1 MKKFILSAVLSAVAM
16 TSVQAQEVAP
26 FKDGD
31 RVVFLGNSIT
41 DGGLYHSYIWL
52 YYMTRFPEMNLKI
65 MNGGIGG
72 DTAYDMYKRLDND
85 IFSKEPTVLAVTFGM
100 NDSGYFEYNGDNAKQ
115 FGEEKYQESVKN
127 FDNMVKRF
135 ETLPDTRMIMV
146 GTSPYDNDAKIPN
159 DNFKNK
165 NKTIERL
172 VDYQMATADKHGWE
186 KVDWNRPMM
195 AINNRLQQNDSTFTL
210 CGSDRIHP
218 DNFGHMVMAYLFLK
232 AQGFSGNKVADMEIN
247 GAKGKV
253 IKEENCKIS
262 DMVKKGSDLSF
273 DYLAKS
279 LPYPADTIARGW
291 EMKHPQAEAFKI
303 VPFVEEM
310 NQELLKVTGLKGDY
324 KLLIDGE
331 EMGVWSASQLAE
343 GVNLA
348 EIEWTPQYQQ
358 ALAIMHLNHR
368 RWELEREFRYY
379 AWCQHGFFQQ
389 LGLLN
394 ANDRH
399 AVEVMDKNIESNAWM
414 KGRRPL
420 YSAMRHKEVR
430 DGMQAELDLLAKTIY
445 DINKPQVHRFE
456 LKKVK

>member
-1 MKKFILSAVLSAVAM
+1 MKKLILSAMLCAIAM
-16 TSVQAQEVAP
+16 TSVGAQEIAP

-72 DTAYDMYKRLDND
+72 DTAYDMYKRLDDD

-100 NDSGYFEYNGDNAKQ
+100 NDSGYFEYNGDNAKE
-115 FGEEKYQESVKN
+115 FGEQKYQESIGN
-127 FDNMVKRF
+127 FNNMVKRF
-135 ETLPDTRMIMV
+135 ETLPGTRMIMV
-146 GTSPYDNDAKIPN
+146 GTSPYDNDAKIPGN
-159 DNFKNK
+159 NFKDK
-165 NKTIERL
+165 NKTIERII
-172 VDYQMATADKHGWE
+172 DYQMQTAENHGWE
-186 KVDWNRPMM
+186 HIDWNAPMM
-195 AINNRLQQNDSTFTL
+195 ELNNKFQQMDSTFTL

-232 AQGFSGNKVADMEIN
+232 AQGFAGNKVADIEIN
-247 GAKGKV
+247 GSTGKL
-253 IKEENCKIS
+253 IKEENCKIT
-262 DMVKKGSDLSF
+262 DLKKKGSDISF

-279 LPYPADTIARGW
+279 LPFPADTLVRGW
-291 EMKHPQAEAFKI
+291 EMHHPQAEAYKI

-331 EMGVWSASQLAE
+331 EMGVWNASQLAD
-343 GVNLA
+343 GINLA
-348 EIEWTPQYQQ
+348 EIIWTPQNQQ
-358 ALAIMHLNHR
+358 ALAIMHLNNR

-394 ANDRH
+394 ANNRH
-399 AVEVMDKNIESNAWM
+399 AVEVMDENIESNGWM

-420 YSAMRHKEVR
+420 YSAMMHKEVR
-430 DGMQAELDLLAKTIY
+430 EGMQDELDALTKKIY
-445 DINKPQVHRFE
+445 EINKPQVHTFE

>member
-1 MKKFILSAVLSAVAM
+1 MKKIILSALLGALALS
-16 TSVQAQEVAP
+16 SVQAQEIKP
-26 FKDGD
+26 FKEGD

-52 YYMTRFPEMNLKI
+52 YYMTRFPDMNLKI

-100 NDSGYFEYNGDNAKQ
+100 NDSGYFEYNGDNAKE
-115 FGEEKYQESVKN
+115 FGEQKYQESIKN
-127 FDNMVKRF
+127 FDNMVTRF
-135 ETLPDTRMIMV
+135 KTLPDTRMIMV

-159 DNFKNK
+159 DNFKDK
-165 NKTIERL
+165 NKTIERII
-172 VDYQMATADKHGWE
+172 DYQMATAEKNGWE
-186 KVDWNRPMM
+186 HTDWNKPMM
-195 AINNRLQQNDSTFTL
+195 EINHRFQQNDSSFTL
-210 CGSDRIHP
+210 CGTDRIHP
-218 DNFGHMVMAYLFLK
+218 DNHGHMVMAYLFLK
-232 AQGFSGNKVADMEIN
+232 AQGFAGNKVADMEIN
-247 GAKGKV
+247 ASKGKV
-253 IKEENCKIS
+253 VKEENCKIT
-262 DMVKKGSDLSF
+262 DIVKKGSDISF
-273 DYLAKS
+273 DYLANS
-279 LPYPADTIARGW
+279 LPYPVDTLAHSWG
-291 EMKHPQAEAFKI
+291 MSHPQAEALEI

-310 NQELLKVTGLKGDY
+310 NQEILKVTGLKGDY

-331 EMGVWSASQLAE
+331 EMGTWTGAQLAE

-348 EIEWTPQYQQ
+348 EIIWTPQYQQ
-358 ALAIMHLNHR
+358 ALAIMHLNNR

-399 AVEVMDKNIESNAWM
+399 AVEVMDKNIGNNGWM
-414 KGRRPL
+414 QGRRPL
-420 YSAMRHKEVR
+420 YSAMMHKGVR
-430 DGMQAELDLLAKTIY
+430 DGMQAELDVLAKTIY
-445 DINKPQVHRFE
+445 EINKPQVHRFE